1 MSLLILENLTL
12 RFGGLTAINDVSLE
26 INEGEIF
33 SIIGPNG
40 AGKTSLFN
48 AISGIYVPTE
58 GKIFFKGKQLIKD
71 FSLKNCLQL
80 LLFTLLSFFLFVV
93 LCKLQTIWETVISN
107 NYIYQEAFPWAK
119 AATDFKTIFF
129 QEISGSQVFVPIFLT
144 LLAGLAFIV
153 VWNNSR
159 ISPENICQSGIAR
172 TFQNI
177 RLFPKITVWEN
188 ILIALENFSGDKN
201 KAEELLDFIN
211 LKSEKNMLAENLP
224 YGMQRRL
231 EIVRALATSP
241 KVLLLD
247 EPAAGMN
254 PTESSE
260 LMKLIKKI
268 QERGIT
274 VVLIEHH
281 MKVVMG
287 ISNRIAVLDYGNK
300 IAEGSPEEI
309 KNNKKVIEA
318 YLGKSN

>member
-1 MSLLILENLTL
+1 MSLLRLENLSL
-12 RFGGLTAINDVSLE
+12 RFGGLTAVNDISLE
-26 INEGEIF
+26 IKKGEIF

-58 GKIFFKGKQLIKD
+58 GKIFFKGKRLIKN
-71 FSLKNCLQL
+71 FNLKNSVQL
-80 LLFTLLSFFLFVV
+80 LVITLISFSLFVV
-93 LCKLQTIWETVISN
+93 ICRLQTIWEIVINN
-107 NYIYQEAFPWAK
+107 NYVYQEVFPWEK
-119 AATDFKTIFF
+119 ARADFR
-129 QEISGSQVFVPIFLT
+129 EIFLQQIT
-144 LLAGLAFIV
+144 SKEVFLPLILTILSALAFIV
-153 VWNNSR
+153 VWKNSR
-159 ISPENICQSGIAR
+159 ISPEHISKSGIAR

-188 ILIALENFSGDKN
+188 ILIALENFSKDK
-201 KAEELLDFIN
+201 KIAEDLLELVN
-211 LKSEKNMLAENLP
+211 LKSERNLLAENLP

-231 EIVRALATSP
+231 EIARALAMSP
-241 KVLLLD
+241 EALLLD

-287 ISNRIAVLDYGNK
+287 ISNRIVVLDYGNK

-309 KNNKKVIEA
+309 KNNKRVIEA